1 MKSKVRVYSLVMAVL
16 ASQIALVQGGAAAA
30 LEEVVVT
37 AQKRSESLQEVPIA
51 ISVFNSLDM
60 QNRAAFNFADV
71 AASVPTITLA
81 PYPSTSDA
89 LILFIRG
96 QGANDVGQ
104 ITKEGA
110 VGMYIDGVY
119 LSRPQS
125 VSMDLADVEQIEILR
140 GPQGTLYGRNTTG
153 GAVNI
158 TTKKPT
164 GELDFKQSFTV
175 GNRDRFRS
183 LSMLNLPAF
192 ANISTKISY
201 LDSTVDGYVDN
212 TGPGNDYGEDEQRFG
227 RAALR
232 WEPSDTIL
240 VDYAFG
246 SGEVKS
252 TPVYYQNNLL
262 ASETYPTSPHTR
274 SSRPADLPTSHT
286 DNTRH
291 FLTGSWEVNDK
302 LTLKSISGYSELDTK
317 FYQDYLDAA
326 FITSYYKS
334 ADKIDSHE
342 WSQELQ
348 AIGSGLDQ
356 RLEYVAGLYYFEQSG
371 NHDQNL
377 QLLDLADNFDP
388 DGAVPDPLA
397 LEYQRYT
404 RANAES
410 AAAYTQLKYTPDILE
425 DRLSLTAGARYTKD
439 EPHGIGSLDATIVD
453 YQVTIPV
460 DSGTRGDSSYDSF
473 DPMFIT
479 AYQWTDELNTYAKVV
494 TGYKSGGFAEA
505 GSDFSLPYDPE
516 DVTNYEVGM
525 KSIWWD
531 QKLQLNLA
539 AFSTDYSD
547 MQLDLSP
554 DPAQIQV
561 VNTYNAGSATVEG
574 VEVDLM
580 LQLTENLRFSAD
592 YAYLNYEIDSVENPV
607 TGENVASEFS
617 LPYAPENAYNVALNY
632 TYPNFSFGIVDAFIE
647 YSWQDESF
655 TTAGTTSIPSV
666 KQDWTRGDFGLVNAR
681 IALTLESLGIGEVQ
695 LAIWGKNLQDEE
707 YEAHR
712 FTAGAGAAIAWA
724 EPRTYG
730 LDIIYEF

>member
-1 MKSKVRVYSLVMAVL
+1 MKAKVRVRSLVAAVIT
-16 ASQIALVQGGAAAA
+16 SQIALAQGGEAAT
-30 LEEVVVT
+30 LEEVVVM

-51 ISVFNSLDM
+51 ISVFSSVEM
-60 QNRAAFNFADV
+60 QNRAAFDFADV
-71 AASVPTITLA
+71 AASVPTITFA
-81 PYPSTSDA
+81 PYPSSSDA

-125 VSMDLADVEQIEILR
+125 VSMDLADVEQVEILR

-158 TTKKPT
+158 TTKKPS

-175 GNRDRFRS
+175 GNRDRYRS
-183 LSMLNLPAF
+183 LSTLNLPAF

-201 LDSTVDGYVDN
+201 LDSAVDGYVKN
-212 TGPGNDYGEDEQRFG
+212 SGPGNDYGEDAQRAG
-227 RAALR
+227 RVALR

-240 VDYAFG
+240 LDYAYE
-246 SGEVKS
+246 SGKVKS

-274 SSRPADLPTSHT
+274 SSRPADLPTSRT

-291 FLTGSWEVNDK
+291 SLTASWELNDK

-326 FITSYYKS
+326 FIKSYYKS

-342 WSQELQ
+342 WSQEFQ

-371 NHDQNL
+371 NHDQIL
-377 QLLDLADNFDP
+377 QLLDLADDFDP
-388 DGAVPDPLA
+388 DGNADDPLA

-410 AAAYTQLKYTPDILE
+410 MAAYTQLKYTPNFLE
-425 DRLSLTAGARYTKD
+425 DRLSLTVGARYTKD
-439 EPHGIGSLDATIVD
+439 KPHGVRSLDATIVD
-453 YQVTIPV
+453 YQVIIPIS
-460 DSGTRGDSSYDSF
+460 SGVKGKSSYDSF
-473 DPMFIT
+473 DPMFI
-479 AYQWTDELNTYAKVV
+479 ASYQWSDELNTYAKVV

-505 GSDFSLPYDPE
+505 AADFSLPYDPE

-525 KSIWWD
+525 KSYWWD
-531 QKLQLNLA
+531 RKLLLNFA

-574 VEVDLM
+574 FEVDLM
-580 LQLTENLRFSAD
+580 LQLSENLRLSAE
-592 YAYLNYEIDSVENPV
+592 YAYLDYKIKSVENPV
-607 TGENVASEFS
+607 TGEDVTSEFS
-617 LPYAPENAYNVALNY
+617 LPYAPENAYNLALNY
-632 TYPNFSFGIVDAFIE
+632 TYPNFSFGIVNAFVE

-655 TTAGTTSIPSV
+655 TTAGTSSDPSV
-666 KQDWTRGDFGLVNAR
+666 KQDWTRGDYGLLNAR
-681 IALTLESLGIGEVQ
+681 IALTLDSLGIGDVQ
-695 LAIWGKNLQDEE
+695 LAIWGKNIQDEE

>member
-1 MKSKVRVYSLVMAVL
+1 MKSKFRVCSLVMAVL
-16 ASQIALVQGGAAAA
+16 TSPLALGQGSEEAG
-30 LEEVVVT
+30 LEEVLVT

-51 ISVFNSLDM
+51 ITAMSSKDM
-60 QNRAAFNFADV
+60 ENREAFNFADV
-71 AASVPTITLA
+71 AASVPTVTLA
-81 PYPSTSDA
+81 PYPSSSNA

-125 VSMDLADVEQIEILR
+125 VSMDLADVEQVEILR

-158 TTKKPT
+158 MTKKPT
-164 GELDFKQSFTV
+164 GELDLKQSFTV
-175 GNRDRFRS
+175 GNRDRYRS
-183 LSMLNLPAF
+183 LSELNLPAF
-192 ANISTKISY
+192 ANVSTKISY
-201 LDSTVDGYVDN
+201 LDSSVDGYVN
-212 TGPGNDYGEDEQRFG
+212 NAGPGNDYGQDAQQAG

-232 WEPSDTIL
+232 WEPLDTIL
-240 VDYAFG
+240 VDYAFE
-246 SGEVKS
+246 SGKVKS
-252 TPVYYQNNLL
+252 TPIYYQNDLL
-262 ASETYPTSPHTR
+262 ASEAYPTSPHSR
-274 SSRPADLPTSHT
+274 SSRPADLPNSHT

-291 FLTGSWEVNDK
+291 SLIGTWEVSDE
-302 LTLKSISGYSELDTK
+302 LTLKSISGYSDLDTK
-317 FYQDYLDAA
+317 YYQDYLDAA
-326 FITSYYKS
+326 FIASYYKS
-334 ADKIDSHE
+334 ADKIHSHE

-371 NHDQNL
+371 NHQQNL

-397 LEYQRYT
+397 LEYDRYT
-404 RANAES
+404 RANTES

-439 EPHGIGSLDATIVD
+439 KPHGVRTLDATIVD
-453 YQVTIPV
+453 YQVVVPIE
-460 DSGTRGDSSYDSF
+460 SGTRAKSSYDSF

-494 TGYKSGGFAEA
+494 TGYKAGGFGEA
-505 GSDFSLPYDPE
+505 AADFSLPYDPE

-525 KSIWWD
+525 KSYWWD
-531 QKLQLNLA
+531 RKLLLNLA
-539 AFSTDYSD
+539 AFTTDYSD
-547 MQLDLSP
+547 MQMDLSP

-561 VNTYNAGSATVEG
+561 VNTYNAGSATVDGFET
-574 VEVDLM
+574 DLT
-580 LQLTENLRFSAD
+580 LQLSQNLRFVAQ
-592 YAYLNYEIDSVENPV
+592 YAYLDYQIDSVENPV
-607 TGENVASEFS
+607 TGADVTSEFS
-617 LPYAPENAYNVALNY
+617 LPYAPKNAYNLALNY
-632 TYPNFSFGIVDAFIE
+632 TYPNFSFGTVDAFVE

-666 KQDWTRGDFGLVNAR
+666 KQDWTRGDYGLLNAR
-681 IALTLESLGIGEVQ
+681 IALTLDSLGIGDVQ
-695 LAIWGKNLQDEE
+695 LAFWGKNLQDEN

-724 EPRTYG
+724 APRTYG